1 MDFAMA
7 STLPGPLHVAIIPD
21 GNGRWARARGKPR
34 REGHRAGVEAV
45 RRVIA
50 AAPELGIGTLTL
62 FAFSADNWQRPPREV
77 EHLFSLLREFLRSEA
92 RGWQR
97 AGVALRLIGR
107 RDRWPAAFRAAA
119 DEAEELARCGERL
132 RLRIAVDYSGR
143 EAIVR
148 AACRLYTSL
157 EVSPAAF
164 ARMLGRV
171 TRAGEDS
178 PEVDLLIRAGGEQ
191 RLSDFLLW
199 EAAYAELYFSRK
211 WWPDFQ
217 AEDLADAVAEFHSR
231 ARRFGRLPEAA
242 AS

>member
-1 MDFAMA
+1 M
-7 STLPGPLHVAIIPD
+7 TTTVRPPLHVAIIPD
-21 GNGRWARARGKPR
+21 GNGRWAAARGKPR
-34 REGHRAGVEAV
+34 GEGHRAGVEAA

-62 FAFSADNWQRPPREV
+62 FAFSSDNFQRPPREV
-77 EHLFSLLREFLRSEA
+77 EHIFALLREFLRHDAPEW
-92 RGWQR
+92 RRNGIE
-97 AGVALRLIGR
+97 LRLIGR
-107 RDRWPAAFRAAA
+107 RDRWPATFRLAAG
-119 DEAEELARCGERL
+119 EAETSTRFGERMKL
-132 RLRIAVDYSGR
+132 RLAVDYSGR
-143 EAIVR
+143 EAILR

-157 EVSPAAF
+157 EVSRAAF
-164 ARMLGRV
+164 SQMLGRV
-171 TRAGEDS
+171 THAGEDS

-199 EAAYAELYFSRK
+199 EAAYAELYFTKK

-231 ARRFGRLPEAA
+231 TRRFGTLPEAA